1 MRGRAADVV
10 GLLAR
15 LVLGAVLLLAGV
27 LKVGDP
33 RGSARAVQAYELLP
47 FDVAT
52 LVGYGLP
59 WLEIVVGVLLLL
71 GLFTR
76 AAAVTGGVLMAAFV
90 FGISWAW
97 AHGLTIDCGCFGGG
111 GTVGANQTKYGQDLA
126 RDAGL
131 LALAAWL
138 VVRPRSLLSLDHS
151 WFGPAPAPDH
161 LPEGP
166 TA

>member
-1 MRGRAADVV
+1 VRARDVV

-15 LVLGAVLLLAGV
+15 LVLGGTLVLAGA

-33 RGSARAVQAYELLP
+33 GGSIRAVNAYQLLP
-47 FDVAT
+47 LGVAEW
-52 LVGYGLP
+52 VGYALP
-59 WLEIVVGVLLLL
+59 YLEIAVGLLLVT

-76 AAAVTGGVLMAAFV
+76 AVATVAGLLMAAFV

-97 AHGLTIDCGCFGGG
+97 AKGLQIDCGCFGGG
-111 GTVGANQTKYGQDLA
+111 GAVAAGETSYAVDLA

-131 LALAAWL
+131 LLLAGWL
-138 VVRPRSLLSLDHS
+138 VIRPISLLSLDRH
-151 WFGPAPAPDH
+151 WFGPATSTTT
-161 LPEGP
+161 PEGR

>member
-1 MRGRAADVV
+1 MTDRARDVI

-15 LVLGAVLLLAGV
+15 LVLGGTLVAAGL

-33 RGSARAVQAYELLP
+33 GGSVRAVNAYQLLP
-47 FDVAT
+47 LGVAEW
-52 LVGYGLP
+52 VGYALP
-59 WLEIVVGVLLLL
+59 YVEITVGALLLV

-76 AAAVTGGVLMAAFV
+76 FVAVVAGLLMAAFV

-97 AHGLTIDCGCFGGG
+97 AKGLQIDCGCFGGG
-111 GTVGANQTKYGQDLA
+111 GVVAPGETSYGLDLA

-131 LALAAWL
+131 VLLAVWLA
-138 VVRPRSLLSLDHS
+138 VRPGSLLSLDRH
-151 WFGPAPAPDH
+151 WFGTAGMNTTPT
-161 LPEGP
+161 EGR